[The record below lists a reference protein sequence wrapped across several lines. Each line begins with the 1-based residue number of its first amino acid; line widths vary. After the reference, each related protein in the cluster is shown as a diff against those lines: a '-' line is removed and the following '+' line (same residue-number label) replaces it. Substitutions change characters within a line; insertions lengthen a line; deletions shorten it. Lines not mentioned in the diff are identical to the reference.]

1 MLPLRTLPEL
11 LETLIA
17 FDRLAK
23 ARPCAVGVP
32 AR

>member
-1 MLPLRTLPEL
+1 MLPLRSLPAL

-23 ARPCAVGVP
+23 ARPV
-32 AR
+32 RLDM

>member
-1 MLPLRTLPEL
+1 MIPLKALPEL

-23 ARPCAVGVP
+23 ARPASLFS
-32 AR
+32 

>member
-1 MLPLRTLPEL
+1 MVPLRALPDL

-23 ARPCAVGVP
+23 ARPRAGM
-32 AR
+32 

>member
-1 MLPLRTLPEL
+1 MVRLEDLPEL

-23 ARPCAVGVP
+23 ARPLALD
-32 AR
+32 ATR

>member
-1 MLPLRTLPEL
+1 MVPVKALPEL

-23 ARPCAVGVP
+23 ASP
-32 AR
+32 ARPLA